1 MNRTLVVTGKWLSGG
16 SAVHQESFKPLTKV
30 HVYIFHNSA
39 YTLKLSTSTNVS
51 RTYVFFWQNQSVLY
65 SWAEDK
71 ANLKEV
77 YKLSAWLEKFGR
89 RHFEIFVLVFPEKKP
104 GYRGLICGF
113 LCLRFYLFRVIFQCW
128 DTENMFVIVA
138 LSELNPPYSSKIDIF
153 IQESFN
159 KLIYGI
165 HNTKTCLFKYIENFT
180 SKNWNFSDKIFR
192 YFSYFCSKHRLWVLV
207 RTASARRF

>member
-1 MNRTLVVTGKWLSGG
+1 M
-16 SAVHQESFKPLTKV
+16 
-30 HVYIFHNSA
+30 
-39 YTLKLSTSTNVS
+39 
-51 RTYVFFWQNQSVLY
+51 
-65 SWAEDK
+65 
-71 ANLKEV
+71 
-77 YKLSAWLEKFGR
+77 EKFGR

-138 LSELNPPYSSKIDIF
+138 LSEWNPPYSSKIDIF

-192 YFSYFCSKHRLWVLV
+192 YFSYFCSKHRLWLLV
-207 RTASARRF
+207 RTASMFLSRNKKNNVYPCKPQFYYIKVGFEIQNYIGVFSWWYDNKMWHLTAYEFQLVSRFWTGSKMKWFFYRVSDWMLALLIQSYD